1 MTGKNGC
8 GCGLRVSL
16 GQRVMGEPVEKGC
29 QKQQAAGE
37 EERRNGLW
45 SDGDSLTEKL
55 KSEIGI
61 PAGAS
66 EIGKL
71 GQASE
76 KAAGKIPFPSSAN
89 DPESRLAGGVLSH
102 SVST

>member
-66 EIGKL
+66 DIGKL
-71 GQASE
+71 GAVSE
-76 KAAGKIPFPSSAN
+76 KAACEISIPLFRERS
-89 DPESRLAGGVLSH
+89 
-102 SVST
+102 